1 MFIQLVIYTISS
13 TLSSLKLLSVCSVDT
28 IAALSDS
35 ACDCV
40 SGTPCAAAVHC
51 DARSPKKTRIEFGS
65 YFLH

>member
-13 TLSSLKLLSVCSVDT
+13 TLSSLKLLSVCS

-40 SGTPCAAAVHC
+40 CGTPCAAAGHC